1 MRIARSLFSSLVV
14 AGLVVGIAGVA
25 GCGGKGKGAG
35 TAGNTGGG
43 GSTAAG
49 GDRLPWEVALTVGAT
64 FTLKD
69 TLDESGAPDTVTVKV
84 AAVETEG
91 AARIYRLDWGDNSL
105 GPTTLRVENGVVTV
119 NDAAPAAMKEPFE
132 PPSTDYTCYGEDLSN
147 PDGCE
152 DVCDADLCLSPD
164 GIVGVSML
172 YAPGYSIYAA
182 E

>member
-14 AGLVVGIAGVA
+14 AGLVVGVTA
-25 GCGGKGKGAG
+25 CGGKGKGAG
-35 TAGNTGGG
+35 TAGTG
-43 GSTAAG
+43 TAAA
-49 GDRLPWEVALTVGAT
+49 GDRLPWEAALTVGAT
-64 FTLKD
+64 FIMKD
-69 TLDESGAPDTVTVKV
+69 TLDESGSPETVTVKV
-84 AAVETEG
+84 AAVETAG

-119 NDAAPAAMKEPFE
+119 NDAAPTAMKEPFE
-132 PPSTDYTCYGEDLSN
+132 PPSTDTTCYGEDLSN